1 MLSSLPFWSDPD
13 VALGIAVKTYLDDAN
28 PADSAEQKAAKLAKF
43 PDHFVPY
50 AVAFH
55 EDFEIACRFFL
66 AIHAGVKAMDG
77 GKEIPAADRA
87 TWDRAAVYLTQ
98 RM

>member
-1 MLSSLPFWSDPD
+1 M
-13 VALGIAVKTYLDDAN
+13 
-28 PADSAEQKAAKLAKF
+28 AKLQRF

-50 AVAFH
+50 AVSFT
-55 EDFEIACRFFL
+55 EDFEIACNFFL

-87 TWDRAAVYLTQ
+87 TWDRAAVYLKE
-98 RM
+98 RI